1 MSFSGGLG
9 GGVVGRN
16 SGLVGGVASGA
27 RVRSGMPLALSLNS
41 INGTLLAAYRG
52 RDATLTTWPAKVGQ
66 AVTLGGASTNPTL
79 NVATGK
85 ANPDDAIAVTF
96 ADPGNYYQA
105 AGNAYLDDD
114 GVSDYVFEAVFNL
127 GAATGTEDTVV
138 SKYVGS
144 ATTGFLLYRA
154 PAGAL
159 SGTGPL
165 MVADAGYA
173 PSTWYHFFCTARR
186 GGNTRTYQNGVFRQ
200 TSAIA
205 GQGAAATPLQFN
217 GYNVGHTS
225 PGGCSLAWFAMWS
238 GTNLANGTTAEMDAV
253 ALARSKAA
261 GF

>member
-27 RVRSGMPLALSLNS
+27 RVRSGMPLGLSLNS
-41 INGTLLAAYRG
+41 VNGTLLAAYRG
-52 RDATLTTWPAKVGQ
+52 RDATLTTWPARVGQ

-96 ADPGNYYQA
+96 SDPGNYYQA

-114 GVSDYVFEAVFNL
+114 GVSDYVFEFVVNL

-138 SKYVGS
+138 GKYVGS
-144 ATTGFLLYRA
+144 TNSGFLLYRT
-154 PAGAL
+154 PAGTFT
-159 SGTGPL
+159 GTGL
-165 MVADAGYA
+165 LSVSDTFA
-173 PSTWYHFFCTARR
+173 PSTWNHGFCVSRR
-186 GGNTRTYQNGVFRQ
+186 GGNCRNYMNGSFRNSLASF
-200 TSAIA
+200 TFAT
-205 GQGAAATPLQFN
+205 AATPFQIN
-217 GYNVGHTS
+217 GYSAAHSS